1 LRNCAALFCLV
12 LACKSQGLPFFDL
25 EKKITKPEYTPSG
38 DGWAEA
44 RRRRLVT
51 RYLEALGFEVRAV
64 QHRYSDGR
72 KGSKYRLVDL
82 FAERGAERQESRR
95 LRATLALLVPEK
107 LPVSAEFIK
116 RQQEC
121 DRVLLSLLKKA
132 TEFNQIELVTS
143 PVCLGLTTQH
153 EARK

>member
-1 LRNCAALFCLV
+1 LLDLAQKLAA
-12 LACKSQGLPFFDL
+12 
-25 EKKITKPEYTPSG
+25 PEYAPSG

-51 RYLEALGFEVRAV
+51 RYLGALGFEIRAV
-64 QHRYSDGR
+64 QHRYTDGR
-72 KGSKYRLVDL
+72 QGSKYRLVDL
-82 FAERGAERQESRR
+82 FAERGAKRQESRR

-121 DRVLLSLLKKA
+121 DRLLLSLLEKA
-132 TEFNQIELVTS
+132 AEFSRIELVTA
-143 PVCLGLTTQH
+143 PVCLGLTTQG
-153 EARK
+153 EAQK